1 VYFLRIDNYQHVVD
15 SLRNVNLG
23 QDIYFIAR
31 LQSRKD
37 LAVHINNG
45 KTEEITTGVLEGM
58 GVQVINSEGYMGFSA
73 SDQISAQI
81 AVELYQKAAGL
92 AGQCQSFG
100 GETNLEV
107 RKLSPNHQR
116 VEIPQKFPYGTLSLQ
131 EIESILKELN
141 QEIGGLDPRLSVRTF
156 LRLSD
161 EEWRIIRSDGTD
173 CCFNV
178 PRSFVYYSITAKSP
192 GAGTNTP
199 GAGKAAPDSG
209 PQTVTTFANLPGTDL
224 GIIIEPANLK
234 RVKNR
239 ARKAAALGLQL
250 LNAKTIP
257 GGHYKLVM
265 DYGLAKGLAHEAF
278 GHAAETDSLESSI
291 LGDHGRFKTGM
302 MVADQRLSIIDGPVE
317 GDYAYQP
324 ISAMGINRQTVTI
337 VDHGRLTAGLAD
349 IFSAAKAGV
358 PFSGAERVESIFH
371 LPIARMSNIRIEFEN
386 PIPLDRE
393 FESVSAKDL
402 YRIMVENN
410 LMKPGE
416 TVLYLSGF
424 QGGQVN
430 PAFGDFVFHCSGIY
444 RLAEEPE
451 LFKPAIFSGKVLS
464 VLQSVSN
471 AIGPLQ
477 IDAMGTCGKMGQGV
491 PSCGGSHYFLVI
503 ESNPEIMIGGE

>member
-1 VYFLRIDNYQHVVD
+1 MRIDNYRQVVD
-15 SLRNVNLG
+15 SLRSANFG
-23 QDIYFIAR
+23 QDIYFISR

-37 LAVHINNG
+37 LSVQINNG
-45 KTEEITTGVLEGM
+45 KTEEITTGTLEGM
-58 GVQVINSEGYMGFSA
+58 GVQVINHEGYMGFSA

-81 AVELYQKAAGL
+81 AVELYEKASGL
-92 AGQCQSFG
+92 AEQCRTFG

-107 RKLSPNHQR
+107 RKLEAFNKR
-116 VEIPQKFPYGTLSLQ
+116 IEIPQKYPYGTLSIQ
-131 EIESILKELN
+131 EIETLLKELN
-141 QEIGGLDPRLSVRTF
+141 MEIAGLDSRFSVRTL
-156 LRLSD
+156 LRLTD

-173 CCFNV
+173 CCFNN
-178 PRSFVYYSITAKSP
+178 PRSFVFYSITAKS
-192 GAGTNTP
+192 
-199 GAGKAAPDSG
+199 DSS
-209 PQTVTTFANLPGTDL
+209 QSSAVDSESRTATTYANLPGIDL
-224 GIIIEPANLK
+224 GILMEPAKLNRL
-234 RVKNR
+234 KNR
-239 ARKAAALGLQL
+239 AKKAAALSLQL
-250 LNAKTIP
+250 LNAGTIP
-257 GGHYKLVM
+257 GGHYKLVI

-278 GHAAETDSLESSI
+278 GHAAETDGLESSI
-291 LGDHGRFKTGM
+291 LGKNGRLKTGM
-302 MVADQRLSIIDGPVE
+302 TVADSRLSIIDGPVT

-324 ISAMGINRQTVTI
+324 ISAMGIERQTVTI

-393 FESVSAKDL
+393 FESVTAADL
-402 YRIMVENN
+402 YRILIDQG
-410 LMKPGE
+410 LMHPGE

-491 PSCGGSHYFLVI
+491 PSGGGSHYFLVI